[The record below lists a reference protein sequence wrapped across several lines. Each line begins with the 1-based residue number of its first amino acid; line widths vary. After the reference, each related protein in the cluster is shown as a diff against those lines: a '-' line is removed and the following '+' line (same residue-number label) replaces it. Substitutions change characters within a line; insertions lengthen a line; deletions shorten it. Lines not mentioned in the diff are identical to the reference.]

1 MSLVLN
7 VTDDSFETEVL
18 KSDKPVLIDFWAEW
32 CGPCRSFGPIFEAAS
47 ERHSDVVFGK
57 CDTEAQQKV
66 AAMFQV
72 RSIPMI
78 VVFREGIGIFQQAGA
93 LPAPAL
99 DELLGKVAELDM
111 NEVRAQIAAQ
121 QSGETQPP
129 EPEPE
134 PESDPG
140 CGCC

>member
-1 MSLVLN
+1 MATVE
-7 VTDDSFETEVL
+7 VTDDNLASLIEANGTL
-18 KSDKPVLIDFWAEW
+18 IIDFWAEW

-47 ERHSDVVFGK
+47 ERHPGVVFGK

-66 AAMFQV
+66 AGMFQV
-72 RSIPMI
+72 RSIPMV
-78 VVFREGIGIFQQAGA
+78 VVFREGIGIFQQSGA

-111 NEVRAQIAAQ
+111 DEVRAQVAAQ
-121 QSGETQPP
+121 QAEGSENDPES
-129 EPEPE
+129 EPE
-134 PESDPG
+134 

>member
-1 MSLVLN
+1 MATVEVTEENLSSLVEANGTLI
-7 VTDDSFETEVL
+7 
-18 KSDKPVLIDFWAEW
+18 IDFWAEW
-32 CGPCRSFGPIFEAAS
+32 CAPCRSFAPIFEAAS
-47 ERHSDVVFGK
+47 ERYPDVVFAK

-66 AAMFQV
+66 AGMFQV

-78 VVFREGIGIFQQAGA
+78 VVFREGVGIFQQSGA

-111 NEVRAQIAAQ
+111 DEVRAQIAAQ
-121 QSGETQPP
+121 QVAAPT
-129 EPEPE
+129 PE
-134 PESDPG
+134 PESDPESEPG

>member
-1 MSLVLN
+1 MATVE
-7 VTDDSFETEVL
+7 VTDENLSSLIEANGTL
-18 KSDKPVLIDFWAEW
+18 IIDFWAEW

-111 NEVRAQIAAQ
+111 SEVRAQIAAQ
-121 QSGETQPP
+121 QSGASAPET
-129 EPEPE
+129 E
-134 PESDPG
+134 PESEPG